1 MGWRERVVTPT
12 IIAMSERREL
22 ETGTQD
28 LLGWVEDGVAVLSF
42 NRPVSRNALSD
53 AMYTGFG
60 MALPVI
66 ATDPTIGCLVIT
78 GEGGAFNAG
87 GDIKGFAEGHK
98 RNENRDEGQAP
109 RQSSAVAIDNLR
121 QLHAQTTLAIHRLPK
136 ITVAALPGAA
146 AGAGLSFALACD
158 FRVATEKAVIVTA
171 FSKIGA
177 SGDFGGS
184 YFLTQLVGPSK
195 AKELYVLSERLTA
208 REAADL
214 GIVNRVF
221 SDTDFASDWRAFA
234 KRIAAGPT
242 LANRAI
248 KENINRALIADL
260 ATCLDAEATNMITT
274 MLSEDHRSAVA
285 AFVAKTD
292 PTFVGR

>member
-1 MGWRERVVTPT
+1 
-12 IIAMSERREL
+12 MSERREL

-42 NRPVSRNALSD
+42 NRPASRNALSD
-53 AMYTGFG
+53 SMYAGFD

-87 GDIKGFAEGHK
+87 GDVKGFAEGHK
-98 RNENRDEGQAP
+98 RDENREAGSAT
-109 RQSSAVAIDNLR
+109 RQSTTVAIDHLR
-121 QLHAQTTLAIHRLPK
+121 KLHAQTTLAIHRLPK
-136 ITVAALPGAA
+136 ITVAAIPGAA

-158 FRVATEKAVIVTA
+158 FRVATEKAILVTA

-221 SDTDFASDWRAFA
+221 ADIDFDQDWRAFA
-234 KRIAAGPT
+234 RRIAAGPT

-248 KENINRALIADL
+248 KENINRALVADL

-285 AFVAKTD
+285 AFVAKSD
-292 PTFVGR
+292 PIFIGR